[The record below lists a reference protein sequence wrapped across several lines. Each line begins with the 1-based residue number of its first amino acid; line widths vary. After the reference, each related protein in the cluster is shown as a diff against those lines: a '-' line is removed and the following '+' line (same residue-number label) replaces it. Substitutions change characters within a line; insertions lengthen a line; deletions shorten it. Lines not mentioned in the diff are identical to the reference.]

1 MSCII
6 QQLQRST
13 KENSFFDLNF
23 SCLCVSHSEKTAGL
37 LMHTGRYVFAQ
48 VMDYLPMYEFHKCVD
63 RYNGD
68 YRVRFTCMDQY
79 LSMAFAQLT
88 YRESLRDIVPCK
100 ISGTIWA
107 SGETFRRAHWPMPMK
122 IEIGASMPISV
133 MFLSVLPGTCTEMK
147 ISLSNLTIWHMPL
160 ILPQST
166 FVCLFFPGRISEKRR
181 VR

>member
-1 MSCII
+1 MNFTNALIAITATIESGLPVWINI
-6 QQLQRST
+6 FQWLS
-13 KENSFFDLNF
+13 LN
-23 SCLCVSHSEKTAGL
+23 LP
-37 LMHTGRYVFAQ
+37 TGKASATSKLVF
-48 VMDYLPMYEFHKCVD
+48 
-63 RYNGD
+63 
-68 YRVRFTCMDQY
+68 
-79 LSMAFAQLT
+79 
-88 YRESLRDIVPCK
+88 VPCK

-166 FVCLFFPGRISEKRR
+166 FVCLFFPGLILEKRR

>member
-1 MSCII
+1 MNLNI
-6 QQLQRST
+6 QQIQRYAH
-13 KENSFFDLNF
+13 KNSFFDLNF
-23 SCLCVSHSEKTAGL
+23 SCLYVSHSEKNSGVAHAHRKICFCPCMNFTNALIAITATIESGL
-37 LMHTGRYVFAQ
+37 PVWINIFQWLSGNWPTG
-48 VMDYLPMYEFHKCVD
+48 K
-63 RYNGD
+63 
-68 YRVRFTCMDQY
+68 
-79 LSMAFAQLT
+79 AFATSKLVF
-88 YRESLRDIVPCK
+88 VPCK